1 MTWCIINDSF
11 LEMRVAKPILT
22 IQAITEAVQASVNE
36 IPEVIDDATQPVVG
50 DAQWHER
57 DEMGR
62 NWNISFVRNGTAYI
76 DAVRAIIEEMR
87 LKIDVVTP

>member
-1 MTWCIINDSF
+1 
-11 LEMRVAKPILT
+11 VVKPVWT

-36 IPEVIDDATQPVVG
+36 IPEVIDDGTQPVVG
-50 DAQWHER
+50 AAHWHER

-62 NWNISFVRNGTAYI
+62 NWNISFVRNGTTYI
-76 DAVRAIIEEMR
+76 DAVRVIVEEMR

>member
-1 MTWCIINDSF
+1 M
-11 LEMRVAKPILT
+11 KPVLT

-36 IPEVIDDATQPVVG
+36 IPEVIDDGVQPVVV
-50 DAQWHER
+50 DAHWHAR

-62 NWNISFVRNGTAYI
+62 NWNISFVCNGTAYI
-76 DAVRAIIEEMR
+76 DAVRLIVEEMR

>member
-1 MTWCIINDSF
+1 MT
-11 LEMRVAKPILT
+11 KPVLT

-36 IPEVIDDATQPVVG
+36 IPEDIDDGAQPVFG
-50 DAQWHER
+50 DAHWHER

-62 NWNISFVRNGTAYI
+62 NWDISFVRNGIGYI
-76 DAVRAIIEEMR
+76 DAVRSIIEEMR

>member
-1 MTWCIINDSF
+1 MT
-11 LEMRVAKPILT
+11 KPVLT

-36 IPEVIDDATQPVVG
+36 IPEVIDDGMQPVVG
-50 DAQWHER
+50 DAHWHER

-76 DAVRAIIEEMR
+76 DSVIAIVEEMR
-87 LKIDVVTP
+87 LKVNVVTP